1 MRTIAFLSP
10 AETSRNLARCSPFS
24 LPGAWRFR
32 LLSFA
37 LLLPLVGLNMFG
49 QEIDI
54 PFKKFVLDNG
64 LTLIVHEDH
73 KAPIAA
79 VNVWYHVGSKN
90 EKPGKTGFAHLFE
103 HLMFNGSENFND
115 DYFIPFEKVGATDMN
130 GTTNVDRTNY
140 FQNVPTPALDLALWM
155 ESDRMGHLQGAI
167 DQAKLDEQRGVVQN
181 EKRQGENAP
190 YGVVR
195 QLVTENTYPA
205 GHPYSWTTIGS
216 MEDLDDASV
225 EDVQEWFKTYYGAA
239 NAVISVAGDVN
250 PEEVKARVEHYFGDI
265 PAGPPVARHRT
276 WIAKRSGSHRQTV
289 EDRVPQARIYKVWN
303 VPEWG
308 TPDASY
314 LDLASDVL
322 GSGKNSRFYKRLVY
336 EDQIATN
343 ASGYLSLNEIGG
355 QFWVV
360 GTALPGKDLAEV
372 EAALDEELQRFLD
385 QGPTEEEVRRVKTQ
399 HVARF
404 VRGVER
410 IGGFGGK
417 SDILARNQIY
427 AGRPDHYKIALKRV
441 QDATAEDLQESA
453 RRWLSD
459 GVYALEV
466 HPYAT
471 YTNKEDGADRT
482 KLPEVKKPPELVWPD
497 LKKTTLSN
505 GLKVILA
512 ERQETPV
519 VEFELLLDAG
529 FASDQ
534 FASPGVASLAMSMM
548 DEGTKTRS
556 ALEISKELAMLGANL
571 GTSSHLDSST
581 VTLSALKQNL
591 DASLDIFADVIQNPV
606 FPQSEL
612 DRLRKQ
618 QLARIGQEKSSPF
631 ATAQRLLPG
640 LLYGTGHAYGN
651 SFTGTGTEES
661 VKAMTRDDFE
671 KFHQTWVQPSNARL
685 IVVGA
690 TTMEEIK
697 PKLESR
703 FSNWKDGAR
712 PPEKNLARVENP
724 SKSVLYVVDKPDA
737 QQSLLI
743 GGLIASPTN
752 SPDRIKI
759 DTMNSI
765 LGGTFT
771 ARINMNLREDKHWS
785 YGARSML
792 PNAQGQRPF
801 MVYASVQ
808 TDKTKESMVELD
820 KELRGILDG
829 RPATEEE
836 LDKAKKGQTLKLPGQ
851 FETKRA
857 LRDSIGNIVTFGLSE
872 DYYAT
877 LADRIRAVELA
888 DVSEAAKQI
897 IQPGN
902 MVWIVVGDRAEIES
916 GLREL
921 GFGET
926 RLIDADGQP
935 AE

>member
-1 MRTIAFLSP
+1 
-10 AETSRNLARCSPFS
+10 
-24 LPGAWRFR
+24 
-32 LLSFA
+32 
-37 LLLPLVGLNMFG
+37 MFG

-90 EKPGKTGFAHLFE
+90 EKLGKTGFAHLFE

-155 ESDRMGHLQGAI
+155 ESDRMGHLEGAI

-195 QLVTENTYPA
+195 QLVTGNTYPA

-225 EDVQEWFKTYYGAA
+225 EDVQKWFKTYYGAA
-239 NAVISVAGDVN
+239 NAVISVAGDVK

-276 WIAKRSGSHRQTV
+276 WIAKRSGTHRQTV

-308 TPDASY
+308 SAEASY
-314 LDLASDVL
+314 LDLVSDVL

-336 EDQIATN
+336 EDQIATD
-343 ASGYLSLNEIGG
+343 ASGYISLNEIGG

-360 GTALPGKDLAEV
+360 GTALPGKELAEV

-385 QGPTEEEVRRVKTQ
+385 EGPTEEEVQRVKTQ

-427 AGRPDHYKIALKRV
+427 AGRPDYYKTSLKRV
-441 QDATAEDLQESA
+441 RDATAEDLQEAA

-482 KLPEVKKPPELVWPD
+482 KLPEVKQPPELVWPD
-497 LKKTTLSN
+497 LKTTTLSN

-512 ERQETPV
+512 EQHETPV

-534 FASPGVASLAMSMM
+534 FASPGVASLAMSML

-591 DASLDIFADVIQNPV
+591 DSSLEIFADVVQNPV
-606 FPQSEL
+606 FPESEL
-612 DRLRKQ
+612 ERLRKQ
-618 QLARIGQEKSSPF
+618 RLARIGQEKSSPF

-640 LLYGTGHAYGN
+640 LLYGDGHAYGN
-651 SFTGTGTEES
+651 SFTGTGSEES

-671 KFHQTWVQPSNARL
+671 TFHRRWVQPSNATM
-685 IVVGA
+685 IVAGA
-690 TTMEEIK
+690 TTLEEIT
-697 PKLESR
+697 PKLESL
-703 FSNWKDGAR
+703 FAKWKDGSQ
-712 PPEKNLARVENP
+712 PPEKNLARVKNP

-737 QQSLLI
+737 LQSLLI
-743 GGLIASPTN
+743 GGLIASPSN

-808 TDKTKESMVELD
+808 TDKTKESMVELE

-836 LDKAKKGQTLKLPGQ
+836 LDKAKKSQTLKLPGQ

-857 LRDSIGNIVTFGLSE
+857 LRGSIGSIVTFGLAE
-872 DYYAT
+872 DYYET

-897 IQPGN
+897 IQPDN
-902 MVWIVVGDRAEIES
+902 MVWIVVGDRAKIEG

-921 GFGET
+921 GFSET
-926 RLIDADGQP
+926 RLIDADGHP
-935 AE
+935 VE